1 MFTLNNKK
9 FFVHYNVIGNGRK
22 QCRVTEVIVAELRE
36 KKEDALK
43 VISTGTAQ
51 CSKRDNFQKEAGRKI
66 ALARAIKDF
75 SQEERTEIWKKYFSR
90 LETNKLSE
98 ETVN

>member
-36 KKEDALK
+36 KKEDELK

-51 CSKRDNFQKEAGRKI
+51 CSKLDNFAKETGRKI
-66 ALARAIKDF
+66 ALARAIKNF
-75 SQEERTEIWKKYFSR
+75 SKEERTEIWDKYFSR
-90 LETNKLSE
+90 MESNKLTE
-98 ETVN
+98 EA